1 MVVPAPMSNS
11 IEPTL
16 LLTLI
21 WHRYVELRE
30 RAASRVFVNER
41 SALNE
46 SGACSIFNP
55 MIPQYLQTLFWD
67 TKLDNFDP
75 LAFPTYTIGRIL
87 EYGNQDAIAWL
98 KDTFSDTQIMDVVR
112 TERRLS
118 RRSANFWALVYGLS
132 PDQVAALKLAS

>member
-1 MVVPAPMSNS
+1 M
-11 IEPTL
+11 T
-16 LLTLI
+16 
-21 WHRYVELRE
+21 ELD
-30 RAASRVFVNER
+30 VCHI
-41 SALNE
+41 LKL
-46 SGACSIFNP
+46 
-55 MIPQYLQTLFWD
+55 MIPQYLHTLFWD
-67 TKLDNFDP
+67 TNVENFDP
-75 LAFPTYTIGRIL
+75 LGFPTYTIGRIL

>member
-1 MVVPAPMSNS
+1 LPELDV
-11 IEPTL
+11 
-16 LLTLI
+16 
-21 WHRYVELRE
+21 RYIPKL
-30 RAASRVFVNER
+30 
-41 SALNE
+41 
-46 SGACSIFNP
+46 
-55 MIPQYLQTLFWD
+55 MIPQYLHTLFWD
-67 TKLDNFDP
+67 VNLDNFDP

-98 KDTFSDTQIMDVVR
+98 KDTFSDNQIVDVVR

>member
-1 MVVPAPMSNS
+1 MSDS
-11 IEPTL
+11 IEPKL
-16 LLTLI
+16 LLALI
-21 WHRYVELRE
+21 WYRYVELRE
-30 RAASRVFVNER
+30 KAQSRVFGNER
-41 SALNE
+41 SALTE
-46 SGACSIFNP
+46 SDVWNTLKR
-55 MIPQYLQTLFWD
+55 MIPHYLQTLFWD
-67 TKLDNFDP
+67 TNVDNFDP

-98 KDTFSDTQIMDVVR
+98 KDTFSDTQIIDVVR

>member
-1 MVVPAPMSNS
+1 
-11 IEPTL
+11 
-16 LLTLI
+16 LTGI
-21 WHRYVELRE
+21 RATRPRLRLDPE
-30 RAASRVFVNER
+30 AYREFSRAVLGGHGR
-41 SALNE
+41 SALTELDVRNTLKL
-46 SGACSIFNP
+46 
-55 MIPQYLQTLFWD
+55 MIPQYLHSLFWD
-67 TKLDNFDP
+67 TDLDNFDP
-75 LAFPTYTIGRIL
+75 LTFPTYTIGHIL